1 MFFERKVNT
10 LKKRLNQ
17 AFFYFLSY
25 KQSSYSFT
33 YDGQFAA
40 MGEFCVFGVMRYLG
54 KKKPPQN

>member
-25 KQSSYSFT
+25 KQSSISSTMTIFPLKSRIIVILCSN
-33 YDGQFAA
+33 F
-40 MGEFCVFGVMRYLG
+40 
-54 KKKPPQN
+54 PQNALSF